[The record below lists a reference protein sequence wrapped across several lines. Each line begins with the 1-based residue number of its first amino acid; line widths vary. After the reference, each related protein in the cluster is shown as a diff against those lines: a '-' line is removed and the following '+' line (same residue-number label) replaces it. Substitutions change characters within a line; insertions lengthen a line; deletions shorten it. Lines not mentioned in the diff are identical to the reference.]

1 MPRSPE
7 LFDGLLKNVHSTN
20 STPFLRTCQQSGSTY
35 SVPYQYL
42 RNNLVDLPFV
52 LSIEDLSS
60 PITRAILMAKMSAF
74 INNKLGSRVD
84 FSGQVLKLVNT
95 GNHHGA
101 DAIDT
106 TAHHVEGVYAISGH
120 RPILSQTRD
129 YIRHCGT
136 ECNDISTLANHNYE
150 CV

>member
-1 MPRSPE
+1 MGNLQFFCIPTIDHCKGTVVPGVPRSPE

-20 STPFLRTCQQSGSTY
+20 STAFLRTCQQIGSTY
-35 SVPYQYL
+35 SVSYQYL

-84 FSGQVLKLVNT
+84 FSGQALKLVNT
-95 GNHHGA
+95 GNLHGA
-101 DAIDT
+101 RC
-106 TAHHVEGVYAISGH
+106 Y
-120 RPILSQTRD
+120 R
-129 YIRHCGT
+129 YHCT
-136 ECNDISTLANHNYE
+136 SC
-150 CV
+150 